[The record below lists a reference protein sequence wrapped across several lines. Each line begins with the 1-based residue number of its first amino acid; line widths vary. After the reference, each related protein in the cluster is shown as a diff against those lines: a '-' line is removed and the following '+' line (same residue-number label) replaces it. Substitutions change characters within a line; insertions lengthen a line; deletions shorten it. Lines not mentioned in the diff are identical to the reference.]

1 MGDNNL
7 KQVRFILIL
16 LIILS
21 SKMLSPIDID
31 SYNKSLYILEGNIG
45 ERKATMY
52 LNVENE
58 SGKLYGKYYYND
70 EKKFMQLVDGNINDR
85 LILLRE
91 IDRLENYEAKESVTP
106 IFRGSINNKK
116 MIFKGV
122 RFNATTDEK
131 DKFTFELSPNYPVNI
146 IRTHLDKRE
155 KNNLFILYESLILM
169 QSKEI
174 NSEQIYYI
182 NKINNQLNNKNYFN
196 ILYKN
201 FQEYKSEYKK
211 KFNEEYR
218 NAWSYEKTYE
228 VTYIDKKIIS
238 LLEFNY
244 STTGAA
250 HGTYSFLPSIFNLET
265 GDIIDN
271 DVTNFIR
278 DINNKNLL
286 LLMRTKL
293 SEKSRYFD
301 YNKIRLNN
309 SFYFTSDRVYFIYNI
324 YEIASYATGTTILE
338 FTYPELMPF
347 VKPSSDFWY
356 LFE

>member
-1 MGDNNL
+1 MR
-7 KQVRFILIL
+7 QIYFILIL
-16 LIILS
+16 IIILS
-21 SKMLSPIDID
+21 TKMLSPIDMD
-31 SYNKSLYILEGNIG
+31 SYNKSLYILEGDIG
-45 ERKATMY
+45 KRKATMY
-52 LNVENE
+52 LNIENE
-58 SGKLYGKYYYND
+58 TGKLYGKYYYND
-70 EKKFMQLVDGNINDR
+70 EKKFRQLVDGNINDR

-91 IDRLENYEAKESVTP
+91 IDKLESYEMKESITP

-116 MIFKGV
+116 MTFKGV
-122 RFNATTDEK
+122 RFNAQTDEK
-131 DKFTFELSPNYPVNI
+131 DKFTFELSQNYPINI
-146 IRTHLDKRE
+146 IRTHLDKRD
-155 KNNLFILYESLILM
+155 KDDLFILYESLILIASEQN
-169 QSKEI
+169 QSKESI
-174 NSEQIYYI
+174 DKQTHSID
-182 NKINNQLNNKNYFN
+182 KINNQLNNKNYFN

-201 FQEYKSEYKK
+201 FREYKSDYKK

-244 STTGAA
+244 STTGGA

-265 GDIIDN
+265 GDVIDN
-271 DVTNFIR
+271 NVGDFIR
-278 DINNKNLL
+278 DIDNKNLL

-293 SEKSRYFD
+293 SEKDSYFD

-309 SFYFTSDRVYFIYNI
+309 SFYFTSDRIYFIYNI
-324 YEIASYATGTTILE
+324 YEIASYANGTTILE

-347 VKPSSDFWY
+347 VKPSSIFWY